1 MREGGVQ
8 WLRYRQECFPGGT
21 GEIHYYSWQTL
32 QIPNKT
38 PILVTSVPMYTGQN
52 KRQGERD
59 ASEGLSNIY
68 STDIIYRSTG
78 PLIFSF
84 FLSFFFFFF
93 LYTVIPYVCP
103 QGFGKNE
110 VIYKLYTNPPV
121 RPRAGREA
129 GAST

>member
-1 MREGGVQ
+1 M
-8 WLRYRQECFPGGT
+8 
-21 GEIHYYSWQTL
+21 
-32 QIPNKT
+32 
-38 PILVTSVPMYTGQN
+38 VTSVPMYTGQN
-52 KRQGERD
+52 KRQGKRD

-78 PLIFSF
+78 PLFF
-84 FLSFFFFFF
+84 FLFFFFSFF
-93 LYTVIPYVCP
+93 LYTVIPYVRP